1 VSLFDSSEWLTY
13 GFNMGGATALQAQTA
28 VDITENMMEI
38 GLNTALMTG
47 TATELHTWPGGS
59 LYRGIRPLQ
68 LDKDRILD
76 ITDVTPHHD
85 VGCAFTDIQ
94 TTAGE
99 WILKDA
105 ASGIIEIRDD
115 CSWCCPCTTC
125 TYGIE
130 AFMVDITYTYGF
142 GSLLDAD
149 TSWGKII
156 RFWIAQ
162 WAQQVL
168 NAMLGLP
175 SSILLG
181 DIKSWSSMSYSETR
195 GTLFKTAF
203 GDSALAN
210 AMWTQLRGLNVKRA
224 IKFGGRR

>member
-1 VSLFDSSEWLTY
+1 MALFDISEWEGY
-13 GFNMGGATALQAQTA
+13 GYMTGTATQEQAEVA
-28 VDITENMMEI
+28 VHITENMLEI
-38 GLNTALMTG
+38 GLNTSLT
-47 TATELHTWPGGS
+47 TAVTEERHTWPGGS

-68 LDKDRILD
+68 LDKDRIISID
-76 ITDVTPHHD
+76 TVTPHHD
-85 VGCAFTDIQ
+85 VGCALANIQ
-94 TTAGE
+94 TTVGE
-99 WILKDA
+99 GLIKDA

-115 CSWCCPCTTC
+115 CSWCCPCNTC
-125 TYGIE
+125 TYGVE

-175 SSILLG
+175 SMILLG

-195 GTLFKTAF
+195 GSLFKTAF

-210 AMWTQLRGLNVKRA
+210 AMWQQLRGLNVKRA

>member
-1 VSLFDSSEWLTY
+1 MSLFIEAEWALY
-13 GFNMGGATALQAQTA
+13 GFL
-28 VDITENMMEI
+28 
-38 GLNTALMTG
+38 TG
-47 TATELHTWPGGS
+47 TATLVQSQIAVEITEDMLEIGFNTSLTSAVTEERHTWPGGS

-68 LDKDRILD
+68 LDKDRVIGID
-76 ITDVTPHHD
+76 SVIPHHD
-85 VGCAFTDIQ
+85 IGCEFADIQ
-94 TTAGE
+94 TTVGE
-99 WILKDA
+99 WILKHA
-105 ASGIIEIRDD
+105 ESGIIEIRDD
-115 CSWCCPCTTC
+115 CSWCCPCATC

-130 AFMVDITYTYGF
+130 AFVVDITYTYGF

-149 TSWGKII
+149 ASWGKIV

-162 WAQQVL
+162 WAQQIL

-175 SSILLG
+175 SMILLG

-203 GDSALAN
+203 GDSPLAN
-210 AMWTQLRGLNVKRA
+210 AMWQQLRGLSIKRA

>member
-1 VSLFDSSEWLTY
+1 MSLFIESEWASY
-13 GFNMGGATALQAQTA
+13 GFLTGTATLVQSQIA
-28 VDITENMMEI
+28 VDITEDMLEI
-38 GLNTALMTG
+38 GLNTSLT
-47 TATELHTWPGGS
+47 TAVTEERHTWPGGS

-68 LDKDRILD
+68 LDKDRIISID
-76 ITDVTPHHD
+76 DVAPQHD

-94 TTAGE
+94 VTVGE
-99 WILKDA
+99 GLIKDA
-105 ASGIIEIRDD
+105 ASGIIEVRDD
-115 CSWCCPCTTC
+115 CYWCCPCNTC

-142 GSLLDAD
+142 GTLLDAD

-156 RFWIAQ
+156 RFWIAR
-162 WAQQVL
+162 WAQEVL

-175 SSILLG
+175 SMILLG

-195 GTLFKTAF
+195 GSLFKTAF

-210 AMWTQLRGLNVKRA
+210 AMWQQLRGLSVKRA